1 MYDIYIYASYGV
13 TAVLLGG
20 LIIVSFRQLSRARAH
35 VAALN
40 QAASLNLDDKKKEGA

>member
-20 LIIVSFRQLSRARAH
+20 LIIVSFRQLSKARRQ
-35 VAALN
+35 VFALE
-40 QAASLNLDDKKKEGA
+40 AGELKKEDE

>member
-20 LIIVSFRQLSRARAH
+20 LIIVSFRQLSKARGQ
-35 VAALN
+35 VFALE
-40 QAASLNLDDKKKEGA
+40 AGELKKEEA

>member
-20 LIIVSFRQLSRARAH
+20 LIIVSFRQLSKARGQ
-35 VAALN
+35 VFALE
-40 QAASLNLDDKKKEGA
+40 AVEIKKEDA

>member
-20 LIIVSFRQLSRARAH
+20 LIIVSFRQLSKSRGQ
-35 VAALN
+35 VFALE
-40 QAASLNLDDKKKEGA
+40 AGELKKEDA